1 VLWTSPATAALTS
14 DSSCITLANGEL
26 GGRTRYSNNVLKEIF
41 CDLRAADYPVDKLLA
56 ASTEDRPELFLRAQ
70 SCSSQGVRMNSFTI
84 RRLDRDMRETPDL
97 RRLYGLTKT
106 EQQIVREMLKGRS
119 VAEIAVELHKSVL
132 TVRTHVKRIYTK
144 LNVGTKEQLFSSV
157 MKLMID

>member
-1 VLWTSPATAALTS
+1 
-14 DSSCITLANGEL
+14 
-26 GGRTRYSNNVLKEIF
+26 
-41 CDLRAADYPVDKLLA
+41 
-56 ASTEDRPELFLRAQ
+56 
-70 SCSSQGVRMNSFTI
+70 MNSFTI

-106 EQQIVREMLKGRS
+106 EQQIVGEMLRGRS